1 MILPFFAA
9 LGDEF
14 EMQKFFP
21 IDYHFTR
28 TLANLTGY
36 YVALTGRYDRID
48 LMDREKMRKFLLV
61 ILEHYGVIT
70 MAEIENKAAVLGE
83 LTK

>member
-1 MILPFFAA
+1 MVLPFFASR
-9 LGDEF
+9 GDEF

-36 YVALTGRYDRID
+36 YVALVAHYDRIRFT
-48 LMDREKMRKFLLV
+48 DREKMRKFLLV
-61 ILEHYGVIT
+61 MLEHYGVIT
-70 MAEIENKAAVLGE
+70 MAEIENKVDLLVE
-83 LTK
+83 IK